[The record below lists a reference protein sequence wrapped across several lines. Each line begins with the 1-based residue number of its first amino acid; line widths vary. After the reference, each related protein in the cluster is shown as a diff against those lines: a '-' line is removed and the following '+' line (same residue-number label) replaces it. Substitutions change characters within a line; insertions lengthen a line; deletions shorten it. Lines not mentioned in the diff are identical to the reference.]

1 MILVMFLIKL
11 LIYKNK
17 LEKMIFAL
25 HLNIWSYGMIY
36 TVGVSGASGVEDDSP
51 RQIFGELGLKRIDLL
66 EQSQIQI

>member
-1 MILVMFLIKL
+1 MF
-11 LIYKNK
+11 
-17 LEKMIFAL
+17 FAL
-25 HLNIWSYGMIY
+25 HLNIRSYGMIY